1 METMDSA
8 ELGEIR
14 RELYIEAAPEIV
26 FDVISKPEH
35 VAQWWPDTADY
46 ELVPGAAGEITFRDR
61 GRGVKTE
68 SLTVIEVDRP
78 RSFSFRW
85 THPAGESAEAGN
97 SLLVTFELVPTG
109 EGTVVKFVETG
120 FRELGWDAAATEA
133 LYNDHIVGWNLFL
146 PKITPYAAA
155 VGAAA

>member
-1 METMDSA
+1 MDSA

-14 RELYIEAAPEIV
+14 RELYIDAAPEIV

-35 VAQWWPDTADY
+35 VAQWWPDNADY
-46 ELVPGAAGEITFRDR
+46 QVVPGAVGEITFGDR
-61 GRGVKTE
+61 GRGEKRE
-68 SLTVIEVDRP
+68 CIAVIEVDRP

-85 THPAGESAEAGN
+85 THPAGDEGGAGN

-109 EGTVVKFVETG
+109 AGTTVNFVETG

-133 LYNDHIVGWNLFL
+133 LYNDHISGWNLFL
-146 PKITPYAAA
+146 PKIAPYVASLVSAS
-155 VGAAA
+155 